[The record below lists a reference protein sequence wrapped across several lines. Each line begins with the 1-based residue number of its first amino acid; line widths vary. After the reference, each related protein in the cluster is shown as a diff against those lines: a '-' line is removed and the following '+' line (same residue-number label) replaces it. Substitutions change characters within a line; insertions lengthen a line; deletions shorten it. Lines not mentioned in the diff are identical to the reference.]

1 MNLKF
6 SRASLVL
13 AGFLVLQGGVYYATA
28 RRSESVPPSPPL
40 AGLPSQ
46 IAEWTQV
53 REGVVEK
60 EVQEVLKADDTLTR
74 WYASPQGTVA
84 SLFIA
89 AFRTQRDGK
98 APHSPKNCLPGAG
111 WVQVVN
117 DVQMVAI
124 PGREAPIEVN
134 RYVVQKG
141 ETRSLV
147 MYWYQ
152 SRDRAVAS
160 EYRAKMFVVADAMR
174 YNRTDTALVRV
185 IVDVPAGGSLQG
197 AEEKAT
203 AFIRSSYGLIRKQLP
218 A

>member
-1 MNLKF
+1 MGFKF
-6 SRASLVL
+6 SKAATIL
-13 AGFLVLQGGVYYATA
+13 AGFLILQGLAYHVTV
-28 RRSESVPPSPPL
+28 RRSEAVPPSPPL
-40 AGLPSQ
+40 AGLPAQ
-46 IAEWTQV
+46 IGDWTMV

-60 EVQEVLKADDTLTR
+60 EVQDVLRADDTLTR
-74 WYASPQGTVA
+74 WYSGPQGALT

-111 WVQVVN
+111 WIQVVN
-117 DVQMVAI
+117 DTQNVAV
-124 PGREAPIEVN
+124 PGLAAPIEVN

-141 ETRSLV
+141 ESRSLV

-160 EYRAKMFVVADAMR
+160 EYKAKVYVVADAMR

-185 IVDVPAGGSLQG
+185 IVDVPQGTSLEA

-203 AFIRSSYGLIRKQLP
+203 NFIRSSYSLIRKQLP

>member
-1 MNLKF
+1 MGLKF
-6 SRASLVL
+6 SKAAMIL
-13 AGFLVLQGGVYYATA
+13 AGFLILQGAAYYATA
-28 RRSESVPPSPPL
+28 RRSEAVPPSPPL
-40 AGLPSQ
+40 AGLPAR
-46 IAEWTQV
+46 IADWTMV

-74 WYASPQGTVA
+74 WYSGPQGAVA

-111 WVQVVN
+111 WIQVVN
-117 DVQMVAI
+117 DTQNVSV
-124 PGREAPIEVN
+124 PGLAAPIEVN

-141 ETRSLV
+141 ESRSLV

-160 EYRAKMFVVADAMR
+160 EYKAKVYVVADAMR

-185 IVDVPAGGSLQG
+185 IVDVPPGTSLEA

-203 AFIRSSYGLIRKQLP
+203 SFIRSSYALIRKQLP